1 MSVTIASEAELLDQM
16 TTPTPQV
23 VEAVARLDG
32 DVLLLGVG
40 GKMGPSLA
48 ELLVRA
54 GAKKVI
60 GVSRFSDE
68 EQRSYLQGVGVET
81 VSCDLLAPESLNGL
95 PDAPHVFFLAG
106 FKFGATGNEDT
117 TWAMNALLPGRVV
130 ERYANSQIVYVSL
143 CRSPRAR
150 GG

>member
-81 VSCDLLAPESLNGL
+81 VSCDLLAPRKPQKVAGCLGMFFFSLDSN
-95 PDAPHVFFLAG
+95 LA
-106 FKFGATGNEDT
+106 
-117 TWAMNALLPGRVV
+117 
-130 ERYANSQIVYVSL
+130 
-143 CRSPRAR
+143 PRAMKIR
-150 GG
+150 LGR